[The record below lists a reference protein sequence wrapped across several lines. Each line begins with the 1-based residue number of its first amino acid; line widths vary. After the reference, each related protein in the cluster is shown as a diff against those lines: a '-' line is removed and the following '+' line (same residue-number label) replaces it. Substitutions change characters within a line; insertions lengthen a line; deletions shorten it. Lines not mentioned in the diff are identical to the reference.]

1 MVSAIPERI
10 YLASAK
16 TRGLWVTIA
25 FGESG
30 QLYANSIPS
39 EDKEPSRRLTVEI
52 LKYRGFGFDEIGSGD
67 PRAASMAEAV
77 YLAGMEGGKA
87 PHISFEGMTQF
98 QRMVLEQ
105 VRSIPRGSVMSYGD
119 VAAAVGHPRA
129 ARAVGTTMAN
139 NPVPW
144 VVPCH
149 RVVKSD
155 MSPGRFGLGAPVKW
169 DVPEK
174 ERLLRSEGVEFS
186 GGKIRARHRLAR
198 GKLSSRS

>member
-1 MVSAIPERI
+1 MVPAIPELI
-10 YLASAK
+10 YLTSVQ
-16 TRGLWVTIA
+16 THGLWVTVA

-30 QLYANSIPS
+30 RLYANSIPS
-39 EDKEPSRRLTVEI
+39 VNKEPSRRLTVGI
-52 LKYRGFGFDEIGSGD
+52 LKFRGFGFAEIDPSD

-77 YLAGMEGGKA
+77 YFAGIEGGKD
-87 PHISFEGMTQF
+87 PRISFEGMTTF
-98 QRMVLEQ
+98 QQKVLEK

-155 MSPGRFGLGAPVKW
+155 LSLGRFGLGAPVNW

-186 GGKIRARHRLAR
+186 RGRIRAKHRQALE
-198 GKLSSRS
+198 K